1 MKGIKPVFIEGDH
14 AQYYFES
21 VVQGQ
26 TLTFPV
32 EFDKEFG
39 QWKIMEY

>member
-1 MKGIKPVFIEGDH
+1 
-14 AQYYFES
+14 
-21 VVQGQ
+21 VQGQ